1 MGIRVDNCGIMW
13 ISLLNSVENY
23 SSQATTET
31 AIMAA
36 AHPTNDTINVIMTFN
51 LLHASNLRFPIK
63 LAINC
68 PITITMNGEKTSR
81 QLRKVSI
88 VDRT

>member
-1 MGIRVDNCGIMW
+1 MW
-13 ISLLNSVENY
+13 ISLLNTVENY
-23 SSQATTET
+23 SSQSKIEIVILAAT
-31 AIMAA
+31 
-36 AHPTNDTINVIMTFN
+36 HPANETINVVMTFN
-51 LLHASNLRFPIK
+51 LLHSSNARFPIK